1 MEEKHFVAHTYTE
14 TKTSKHLSNLPC
26 YRWLFAINT
35 LRLEKLSH
43 NELLDCL
50 NAQKEIIKKQEKKVL
65 DGYLCEGEFNV

>member
-43 NELLDCL
+43 NELLVLSKCTE
-50 NAQKEIIKKQEKKVL
+50 EIIKKQEKKVM

>member
-43 NELLDCL
+43 NELLVLSKCTERDY
-50 NAQKEIIKKQEKKVL
+50 KETREESHGWLFV
-65 DGYLCEGEFNV
+65 